1 MTQLYKFL
9 STLILS
15 KSYCWVLIFLNK
27 MIWGASYGSSHWGG
41 EDAAKGEGGLVG
53 FTAAAAAADVDEL
66 DATAAAAVDDIT

>member
-9 STLILS
+9 LTLILS

-41 EDAAKGEGGLVG
+41 EDAARGEGGLVG
-53 FTAAAAAADVDEL
+53 VTAAAAAEVDEL